1 MSSKQE
7 IGKGIFMKYAER
19 LSLFQPSATLAVNA
33 KTLELKAKGIPVT
46 SLAVGE
52 PDFDTPEHIREA
64 AKRAIDSGFSRYT
77 AVEGITELRQAVCG
91 YYQRC
96 YNVESKPENVIVT
109 NGGKQSLFNMFL
121 ALLNS
126 GDEVLIPAPYW
137 TSYPDMVL
145 LTGGTPVAVS
155 SPASRGFRIT
165 PADLEKA
172 RTPRSRMLILN
183 SPSNPTGV
191 TYTATEIAALVEWA
205 VSHDIFVL
213 ADEIYDQLI
222 YAPAKAASV
231 APWWAKYPEKIAV
244 LNGLAKGFAMTG
256 WRVGYTLAHPE
267 LVAQL
272 SKIQGQATSN
282 VCSIAQK
289 AGVEALTASYDCIDV
304 MRAAFLRRRDMAHAE
319 ISSWPGII
327 CPKPEG
333 AFYLFPNISALFT
346 SEIPDSSTL
355 CTLLLEK
362 AQVAVMPGEA
372 FGDPQC
378 IRLSYAVSDEVL
390 MDALKRIKGV
400 LFA

>member
-1 MSSKQE
+1 
-7 IGKGIFMKYAER
+7 MKYAER

-52 PDFDTPEHIREA
+52 PDFDTPVHIREA
-64 AKRAIDSGFSRYT
+64 AKRAIDEGFSRYT
-77 AVEGITELRQAVCG
+77 AVEGIVELRQAVCG

-96 YNVESKPENVIVT
+96 YNIEAKPENIIIT
-109 NGGKQSLFNMFL
+109 NGGKQSLYNMFL
-121 ALLNS
+121 ALLDP

-145 LTGGTPVAVS
+145 LTGGTPVVVA
-155 SPASRGFRIT
+155 SPAARGFRIT

-172 RTPRSRMLILN
+172 CTPRTRMLILN

-191 TYTATEIAALVEWA
+191 TYTVEEISALVEWA
-205 VSHDIFVL
+205 VSHDIFIL
-213 ADEIYDQLI
+213 ADEIYDQLV

-231 APWWAKYPEKIAV
+231 AAWWPQYPDKIAV

-256 WRVGYTLAHPE
+256 WRVGYTLTHPG
-267 LVAQL
+267 LVKQL
-272 SKIQGQATSN
+272 SKIQGQSTSN

-289 AGVEALTASYDCIDV
+289 AGVEALTASYDCINV
-304 MRAAFLRRRDMAHAE
+304 MRQAFMRRRDKAHAE
-319 ISSWPGII
+319 IASWPGIV

-333 AFYLFPNISALFT
+333 AFYLFPNVSALF
-346 SEIPDSSTL
+346 SPEIPDASTF
-355 CTLLLEK
+355 CTVLLEK

-378 IRLSYAVSDEVL
+378 VRLSYAVSDEVL
-390 MDALKRIKGV
+390 MDALGRIKNV
-400 LFA
+400 LFG